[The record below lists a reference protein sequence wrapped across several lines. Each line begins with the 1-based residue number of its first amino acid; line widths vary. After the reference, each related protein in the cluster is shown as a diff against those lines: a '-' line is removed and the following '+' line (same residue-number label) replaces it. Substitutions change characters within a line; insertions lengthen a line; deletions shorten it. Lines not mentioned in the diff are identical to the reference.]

1 MGATGTSVLVL
12 TADKVG
18 ERMAGP
24 AIRAVEL
31 SRVLA
36 STNAVT
42 LASTHSIDL
51 ADMPFA
57 TATFT
62 ERLDLEPL
70 VDRADVVI
78 AMSALLD
85 RFDWIA
91 NHDVTIVADAYDPA
105 VFEVLAW
112 FSSAPLAEQDA
123 RFLDSLSQM
132 VEPLRYAD
140 VVLCASERQRH
151 LVIGMLTALGRLN
164 PRTYGRDPAFDRLVS
179 VVPFGL
185 PAEPPTASSQPLRG
199 ATGPFEPGDT
209 VLLWGGGIYEWLD
222 PLTLVEAVALTPD
235 PTVKAFF
242 AGGSHPTP
250 EVPDMPL
257 AERVRERA
265 SDLGLLG
272 GRVVFADSWIPYE
285 QRADLLLDS
294 NIGVSLHRRTIE
306 TTFAF
311 RTRMLDYL
319 WAALPVLVADGDSF
333 ADLVRDR
340 GLGVVTVPGDP
351 ASVAAAVEQLRDPRM
366 VDRCRTALH
375 ATAAEFQWTAVAQ
388 PVLDL
393 CAHPTRAA
401 DRQHAGRARPVEVVP
416 AGSGGLLGALDRVA
430 GRLRSRFT
438 EPG

>member
-36 STNAVT
+36 ASHPVT
-42 LASTHSIDL
+42 LASTHPVELTDT
-51 ADMPFA
+51 PFA
-57 TATFT
+57 TATFS

-70 VDRADVVI
+70 VDRAEVVI

-85 RFDWIA
+85 RHDWIA
-91 NHDVTIVADAYDPA
+91 NHDVTVVADAYDPA

-151 LVIGMLTALGRLN
+151 LIIGMLTALGRLN
-164 PRTYGRDPAFDRLVS
+164 PRTYGSDPAFERLVS

-185 PAEPPTASSQPLRG
+185 PAVPPSASSQPLRG
-199 ATGPFEPGDT
+199 SEGPFEADDT

-265 SDLGLLG
+265 GELGLLG
-272 GRVVFADSWIPYE
+272 DRVVFADGWIPYE
-285 QRADLLLDS
+285 QRADVLLDAS
-294 NIGVSLHRRTIE
+294 IGVSLHRRTIE
-306 TTFAF
+306 TTFSF
-311 RTRMLDYL
+311 RTRLLDYL

-340 GLGVVTVPGDP
+340 GLGLVTVPGD
-351 ASVAAAVEQLRDPRM
+351 AGSVAAAIDQLRDPQM
-366 VDRCRTALH
+366 ADRCRTALRE
-375 ATAAEFQWTAVAQ
+375 TAVEFQWSTVAQ
-388 PVLDL
+388 PVLQL
-393 CAHPTRAA
+393 CARPGRAA
-401 DRQHAGRARPVEVVP
+401 DRQQAGRARPVEVAP
-416 AGSGGLLGALDRVA
+416 AADGGLLGALERVA
-430 GRLRSRFT
+430 GRLRSRFAD
-438 EPG
+438 PV